1 MNLAIFGDE
10 PAFSEPLH
18 VGCPNIGDRSRLIA
32 RINEA
37 LDRRWLTNGGP
48 LVEEF
53 EAAVAD
59 VAGVSECVVTSNGTV
74 ALELAIRAL
83 GMSGK
88 VIVPSFTFSAT
99 IHALTWQQIAP
110 VFADIDP
117 LTLNIDPADVESLI
131 SPDVTGIIG
140 VHLWGRGCDVESLSA
155 ISSQHEIPLLF
166 DAAHAFGCS
175 YKNRPVGSFGD
186 AEIFS
191 FHGTKF
197 INSFEGGAIVTNNHT
212 LAGQLRLMRN
222 FGFAGYDDVI
232 HAGTNGKMNEAEAA
246 MGLTNLEAMSD
257 FVARNRANHELYSK
271 LIVSI
276 PGLNVLRYELS
287 DDQNYQYVVVDVQEE
302 DCGLSRDQLVQ
313 VLFSENV
320 LARRYFYPGTHRM
333 TAFRG
338 LAAPRPLPVTESFC
352 SRLFQLPTGMAIDET
367 AVRSVCELIR
377 IAVDRAPEVLKQLE
391 QLSSASPLQ

>member
-1 MNLAIFGDE
+1 MSLAILGNP

-18 VGCPNIGDRSRLIA
+18 VGCPNIGDRRRLIA
-32 RINEA
+32 RINAA

-53 EAAVAD
+53 EAAVAA
-59 VAGVSECVVTSNGTV
+59 VAGASECVVTSNGTA

-83 GMSGK
+83 GMSGR

-99 IHALTWQQIAP
+99 IHALTWQRIEP

-117 LTLNIDPADVESLI
+117 LTLNIAPAEVERLMT
-131 SPDVTGIIG
+131 PEVTGIIG

-155 ISSQHEIPLLF
+155 IANEHRIPLLF

-175 YKNRPVGSFGD
+175 YHQRPIGSFGD

-197 INSFEGGAIVTNNHT
+197 INSFEGGAIVTDSYE
-212 LAGQLRLMRN
+212 LAERLRLMRN

-246 MGLTNLEAMSD
+246 MGLTNLESMSVFID
-257 FVARNRANHELYSK
+257 RNRSNHDLYSQ
-271 LIVSI
+271 LINTI
-276 PGLNVLRYELS
+276 PGLNVLTYDPSEH
-287 DDQNYQYVVVDVQEE
+287 QNYQYVVVDVQPEV
-302 DCGLSRDQLVQ
+302 CGLSRDQLLQ

-320 LARRYFYPGTHRM
+320 LARRYFYPGAHRM
-333 TAFRG
+333 TAFREF
-338 LAAPRPLPVTESFC
+338 APVRPLPVTESFC
-352 SRLFQLPTGMAIDET
+352 SRLLLLPTGMAIDDA
-367 AVRSVCELIR
+367 AVQSVCEIIR
-377 IAVDRAPEVLKQLE
+377 IAIERAPEVVSQIRSSPQL
-391 QLSSASPLQ
+391 